1 MREAKQ
7 DEQLEIM
14 GTDSAQSG
22 GLVSVIETCRSGRRC
37 SSSGDRL
44 SSFEQ

>member
-1 MREAKQ
+1 MRAAKQ
-7 DEQLEIM
+7 DEQLEIT
-14 GTDSAQSG
+14 GTDSTQSD
-22 GLVSVIETCRSGRRC
+22 GLVRVIETCLSGRRC